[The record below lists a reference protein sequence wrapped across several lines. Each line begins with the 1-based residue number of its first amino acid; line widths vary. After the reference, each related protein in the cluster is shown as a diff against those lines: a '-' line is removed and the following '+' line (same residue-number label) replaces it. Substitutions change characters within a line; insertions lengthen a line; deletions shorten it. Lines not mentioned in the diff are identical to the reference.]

1 MSIIVTPDTKVLVQG
16 ITGEF
21 GARHTKLSLD
31 YGTKIVAGVTPGKGG
46 QFFEHGTHKI
56 PIFNTVAD
64 AVAATGATAS
74 AVFVPPPFAADAILE
89 CADAGLDLVVA
100 ITEGIPVRDMVAAKR
115 ALAGKK
121 TRLIGPNCP
130 GIVTPGTGPDSSGG
144 CRIGIAPGYIHKKG
158 HVGVVSRS
166 GTLTYEAV
174 YQLTVRGLGQS
185 TSVGIGG
192 DPVNGTSHLD
202 VIKLFN
208 EDPDTKGIIL
218 IGEIGG
224 NAEVEA
230 ARWIKANCKKPVAGF
245 IAGATAPAGRR
256 MGHAG
261 AVIGGKEDTA
271 AAKIAVFKECGI
283 EVAVT
288 PSDMAD
294 ALIRAAKAK
303 HKKLT

>member
-1 MSIIVTPDTKVLVQG
+1 MSIIVTPDTRVLVQG

-21 GARHTKLSLD
+21 GGRHTRLSLD

-46 QFFEHGTHKI
+46 QYFEHAGHKV
-56 PIFNTVAD
+56 PIFNTAID
-64 AVAATGATAS
+64 AVAVTGATTS

-89 CADAGLDLVVA
+89 GVDAGLDLIVA
-100 ITEGIPVRDMVAAKR
+100 ITEGIPVRHMVQIKR
-115 ALAGKK
+115 AMVGRK

-130 GIVTPGTGPDSSGG
+130 GIVTPGTGEGSKGG
-144 CRIGIAPGYIHKKG
+144 CRIGIAPGYIHKQG

-174 YQLTVRGLGQS
+174 YQLTSNNIGQS
-185 TSVGIGG
+185 TCVGIGG

-202 VIKLFN
+202 VIRMFN
-208 EDPDTKGIIL
+208 DDPETWGIIV

-224 NAEVEA
+224 SAEVEA
-230 ARWIKANCKKPVAGF
+230 ARWIRAHCQKPVAGF

-261 AVIGGKEDTA
+261 AIVGGSEDTA

-294 ALIRAAKAK
+294 ALIRAAQARGT
-303 HKKLT
+303 KLA

>member
-1 MSIIVTPDTKVLVQG
+1 MSILITPETKILIQG
-16 ITGEF
+16 ITGDF
-21 GARHTKLSLD
+21 GGRHARLSLD
-31 YGTKIVAGVTPGKGG
+31 YGTKVVAGVTPGKGG
-46 QFFEHGTHKI
+46 QVFEHGTHRV
-56 PIFNTVAD
+56 PIFNSVAD
-64 AVAATGATAS
+64 AARATGATVS
-74 AVFVPPPFAADAILE
+74 AIFVPPPFAGDAILE
-89 CADAGLDLVVA
+89 CVDAGLDLSVA
-100 ITEGIPVRDMVAAKR
+100 ITEGIPVRDMIRVKR
-115 ALAGKK
+115 AMQGAR
-121 TRLIGPNCP
+121 TRLVGPNCP
-130 GIVTPGTGPDSSGG
+130 GLVTPGTGDKSHGG

-174 YQLTVRGLGQS
+174 FQVTMRGLGQS
-185 TSVGIGG
+185 TCVGIGG

-202 VIKLFN
+202 IIKMFN
-208 EDPDTKGIIL
+208 DDPETYGIIM

-224 NAEVEA
+224 TAEGEA

-261 AVIGGKEDTA
+261 AIVGGTEDTA

-303 HKKLT
+303 GVKLA

>member
-1 MSIIVTPDTKVLVQG
+1 MSILVSSDTKILIQG

-31 YGTKIVAGVTPGKGG
+31 YGTQVVAGVTPGKGG
-46 QFFEHGTHKI
+46 QTFEHGAHKV
-56 PIFNTVAD
+56 PIFNTVAE
-64 AVAATGATAS
+64 AKAATGASVS
-74 AVFVPPPFAADAILE
+74 AIFVPPPFAGDAILE
-89 CADAGLDLVVA
+89 CVDADLDLAVA
-100 ITEGIPVRDMVAAKR
+100 ITEGIPIKDMVRVKR
-115 ALAGKK
+115 AMQGKR
-121 TRLIGPNCP
+121 TRLVGPNCP
-130 GIVTPGTGPDSSGG
+130 GLVTPGAGEGSKGG
-144 CRIGIAPGYIHKKG
+144 CRIGIAPGYIHQKG

-174 YQLTVRGLGQS
+174 FQLTQKGIGQS

-208 EDPDTKGIIL
+208 EDPDTHGIIL

-230 ARWIKANCKKPVAGF
+230 ARWIKDHCKKPVAGF

-261 AVIGGKEDTA
+261 AIVGGAEDTA

-283 EVAVT
+283 EVAAT

-294 ALIRAAKAK
+294 ALLRAAATKGV
-303 HKKLT
+303 KLS

>member
-1 MSIIVTPDTKVLVQG
+1 MSILVSPETKILVQG
-16 ITGEF
+16 ITGDF
-21 GARHTKLSLD
+21 GGRHAKLSLD
-31 YGTKIVAGVTPGKGG
+31 YGSGVVAGVTPGKGG
-46 QFFEHGTHKI
+46 QFFEYSTYKV
-56 PIFNTVAD
+56 PIFNTVAE
-64 AVAATGATAS
+64 ARAATGATVS
-74 AVFVPPPFAADAILE
+74 AIFVPPPFAADAILE
-89 CADAGLDLVVA
+89 CVDAELDLAVA
-100 ITEGIPVRDMVAAKR
+100 ITEGIPVRDMVRVKR
-115 ALAGKK
+115 AMQGRH

-130 GIVTPGTGPDSSGG
+130 GLVTPGRGKDSKGG
-144 CRIGIAPGYIHKKG
+144 CRIGIAPGYIHLKG

-174 YQLTVRGLGQS
+174 YQLTQKNIGQT

-208 EDPDTKGIIL
+208 EDPDTHGIVM

-224 NAEVEA
+224 TAEVEA
-230 ARWIKANCKKPVAGF
+230 ARWIKDHCKKPVAGF

-271 AAKIAVFKECGI
+271 AAKIAILKECGI
-283 EVAVT
+283 EVAAT

-294 ALIRAAKAK
+294 ALIRAAQARGVT
-303 HKKLT
+303 LS

>member
-1 MSIIVTPDTKVLVQG
+1 MSIIVTAKTKVLVQG

-21 GARHTKLSLD
+21 GGRHTKLSLD
-31 YGTKIVAGVTPGKGG
+31 YGTAIVAGVTPGKGG
-46 QFFEHGTHKI
+46 QFFEHGAHRV

-89 CADAGLDLVVA
+89 GVDAGLDLCVA
-100 ITEGIPVRDMVAAKR
+100 ITEGIPIRDMIEVKR
-115 ALAGKK
+115 AMAGKK

-130 GIVTPGTGPDSSGG
+130 GIVTPGTGKDSFGG

-174 YQLTVRGLGQS
+174 WQLTVKGIGQS
-185 TSVGIGG
+185 TCVGIGG
-192 DPVNGTSHLD
+192 DPVNGTSHFD
-202 VIKLFN
+202 VIKMFN
-208 EDPDTKGIIL
+208 DDPETWGIIM

-230 ARWIKANCKKPVAGF
+230 ARWVKDNCRKPVAGF

-261 AVIGGKEDTA
+261 AVVGGAEDTA
-271 AAKIAVFKECGI
+271 AAKIAIFRECGV

-294 ALIRAAKAK
+294 ALLRAAAK
-303 HKKLT
+303 TGTKLA